1 MTNTLSAKA
10 AAAAR
15 IVGFAG
21 AVIAAAAASLIGFP
35 GAANAAPSHTNPQ
48 AGMHGDPAAAAPYWR
63 FQVAEYACG
72 EMSVADVIGQITG
85 HEPSEGEITATAEH
99 TPSDSHPG
107 PIYTPSS
114 RTSNN
119 DLVVLLGRYG
129 IPAGEFHSN
138 LDLIEQD
145 LDHGRKVIVGVNDR
159 IIWNEPGNRS
169 QENHFVVVTGIDTN
183 ADVVHLN
190 DSGRMTGRDEQVS
203 IDTFEAAWT
212 ASDHF
217 AVVTR

>member
-21 AVIAAAAASLIGFP
+21 GAAAASLIGFS
-35 GAANAAPSHTNPQ
+35 AVAHAAPSYTNSQ
-48 AGMHGDPAAAAPYWR
+48 GGMHGNPAAAAPYWR
-63 FQVAEYACG
+63 FQVARFDCG
-72 EMSVADVIGQITG
+72 EMAVADVIGQITG
-85 HEPSEGEITATAEH
+85 HQPSEGEITATAEH
-99 TPSDSHPG
+99 TPSESHPG
-107 PIYTPSS
+107 PIYSPSS

-119 DLVVLLGRYG
+119 DLVVLLVHYG
-129 IPAGEFHSN
+129 IPAGDFHSN

-145 LDHGRKVIVGVNDR
+145 LDHGRKVIVGVNDKTL
-159 IIWNEPGNRS
+159 WNESGNRG
-169 QENHFVVVTGIDTN
+169 QENHFVVVTGIDNN

-190 DSGRMTGRDEQVS
+190 DSGIAGGRDEQVS
-203 IDTFEAAWT
+203 IATFDAAWAT
-212 ASDHF
+212 SDRF